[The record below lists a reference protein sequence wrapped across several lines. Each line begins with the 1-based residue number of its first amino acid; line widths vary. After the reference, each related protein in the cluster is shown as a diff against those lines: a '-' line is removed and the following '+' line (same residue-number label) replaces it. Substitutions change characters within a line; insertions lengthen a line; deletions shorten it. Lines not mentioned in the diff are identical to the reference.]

1 MEDTAGTQ
9 KLAITSNQKHAVGTG
24 RGRLSPGWDIKA
36 GPQNLEITW
45 QEREGSTA
53 YQDRGSSL
61 GNGRDLGV
69 EKDSEVREA
78 LA

>member
-1 MEDTAGTQ
+1 M
-9 KLAITSNQKHAVGTG
+9 
-24 RGRLSPGWDIKA
+24 KA
-36 GPQNLEITW
+36 GPQNSEMTW

-69 EKDSEVREA
+69 EKDSEVGEA
-78 LA
+78 KS